1 MLSWRDGN
9 RFAIGGTSFR
19 AVPDEAAESDELL
32 AIAQRVQDDLGD
44 DEFFVFKFRA
54 EIDAYAELL
63 DRLQPLHIFE
73 LGIHS
78 GGSSILFAELTR
90 PEKLVAV
97 DLEPMPDVRERI
109 EARASASGLGDAVR
123 AFGGVDQG
131 DRAELAR
138 IAAGEF
144 GDAGL
149 DFVVDDCS
157 HLYEPTRESFNE
169 LFPRLRAG
177 GVYVIED
184 WRWGHT
190 PLGQEARAD
199 WEPEVPLSRLVV
211 EIVLASATVPG
222 LASDIAVEPNGVT
235 ITRGDADVDAD
246 TFDVSTLAERPAAA
260 PSKTPMGPKT
270 ARSRRA
276 GSRWF
281 PRRSG

>member
-1 MLSWRDGN
+1 MLSWTDGH
-9 RFAIGGTSFR
+9 RFTIGGTRFR
-19 AVPDEAAESDELL
+19 AVPDDAIESDELL
-32 AIAQRVQDDLGD
+32 AIAQRVQNDLGE
-44 DEFFVFKFRA
+44 DEFFVFKFRT
-54 EIDAYAELL
+54 EVDAYVELL
-63 DRLQPLHIFE
+63 DRLKPQCIFE

-90 PEKLVAV
+90 PRKLVAI
-97 DLEPMPDVRERI
+97 DLEPMPEVRGRI
-109 EARASASGLGDAVR
+109 HARASASGLGDAVR

-131 DRAELAR
+131 DRAGLAR
-138 IAAGEF
+138 IAAEEF
-144 GDAGL
+144 GDAEL
-149 DFVVDDCS
+149 DLVVDDCS
-157 HLYEPTRESFNE
+157 HLYAPTRESFNV

-177 GVYVIED
+177 GIYVIED

-211 EIVLASATVPG
+211 EVVLASATVPG
-222 LASDIAVEPNGVT
+222 LASDIAVELNGVT
-235 ITRGDADVDAD
+235 ITRGDAHVDAD
-246 TFDVSTLAERPAAA
+246 TFDVSTLAERPSAA
-260 PSKTPMGPKT
+260 PSRAPTGPKT